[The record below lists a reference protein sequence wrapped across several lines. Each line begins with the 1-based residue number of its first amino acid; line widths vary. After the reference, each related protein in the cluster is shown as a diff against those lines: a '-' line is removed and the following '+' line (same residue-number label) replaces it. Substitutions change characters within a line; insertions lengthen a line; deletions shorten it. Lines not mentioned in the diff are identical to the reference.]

1 MGYSRPKRKNSK
13 KCPADR
19 RQKKTDEK
27 PSAGN
32 RSGIKRQRRSQCRKK
47 REGNMKKAA
56 LVLASGS
63 PRRHEIL
70 AAAGYDFTWMSPD
83 ADEIKDGAPAERLV
97 LENARRKA
105 EAALKELQ
113 GAAVLCADTVVCLDG
128 EILGK
133 PKTPERAR
141 EMLSRLSAKSHEVMT
156 GWVITNGEKT
166 ESGVEICRVTM
177 RSITPDEIEGYIA
190 TGSPLDKA
198 GAYGIQDAGGM
209 FVSAIDGDYYT
220 VMGLPICAVS
230 CALREKFGILPFEK

>member
-1 MGYSRPKRKNSK
+1 
-13 KCPADR
+13 
-19 RQKKTDEK
+19 
-27 PSAGN
+27 
-32 RSGIKRQRRSQCRKK
+32 
-47 REGNMKKAA
+47 MKKAA

-63 PRRHEIL
+63 PRRREIL
-70 AAAGYDFTWMSPD
+70 TAAGYDFTWMSPD
-83 ADEIKDGAPAERLV
+83 ADEIKNGAPADKLV

-105 EAALKELQ
+105 EAALKELPDCTT
-113 GAAVLCADTVVCLDG
+113 VLCADTVVCLDG

-141 EMLSRLSAKSHEVMT
+141 EMLGRLSAKSHEVMT

-166 ESGVEICRVTM
+166 ESGVETCRVTM
-177 RSITPDEIEGYIA
+177 RRITPDEAEGYIA

>member
-1 MGYSRPKRKNSK
+1 
-13 KCPADR
+13 
-19 RQKKTDEK
+19 
-27 PSAGN
+27 
-32 RSGIKRQRRSQCRKK
+32 
-47 REGNMKKAA
+47 MKKAA

-63 PRRHEIL
+63 PRRREIL

-83 ADEIKDGAPAERLV
+83 ADEIKGGAPAERLV

-113 GAAVLCADTVVCLDG
+113 GAAAVLCADTVVCLDG